1 MVFFGQNISDALDRK
16 FISRTM
22 KAPLLEREEEV
33 KLGTELRD
41 KGDEKALDKLVSSHL
56 RLVVKMAA
64 GFKGYG
70 LPVSDLIQEG
80 TLGLIDAAKKFDP
93 EKGVRFSTYARW
105 WILASIQDYVMRNSS
120 IVKIGTTPAQKS
132 LFFNLRRLRSK
143 ISKNLAGPMSDEDRV
158 EIAKI
163 LNVPTASVERMEAL
177 LSGYDS
183 SLNTIIGSD
192 ESDGSELQE
201 FLEDERPNPE
211 ENIAHHSNQT
221 SRNNVIEKALAAL
234 DERERQII
242 RHRFLE
248 ENKPTLE
255 EIGNDFGVSKERIRQ
270 IEGRALEKLKLF
282 LKKLP
287 RTKGDRLEDLLH
299 AH

>member
-16 FISRTM
+16 FISKTM

-33 KLGTELRD
+33 KLGNELRD

-80 TLGLIDAAKKFDP
+80 TLGLMDAAKKFDP

-132 LFFNLRRLRSK
+132 LFFNLRRLRAK
-143 ISKNLAGPMSDEDRV
+143 ISNNLVGPMSNEDRL
-158 EIAKI
+158 EIARI
-163 LNVPTASVERMEAL
+163 LGVPKASVERMEAL
-177 LSGYDS
+177 LSGYDA
-183 SLNTIIGSD
+183 SLNSTIGSD

-201 FLEDERPNPE
+201 FLEDDRPNPE
-211 ENIAHHSNQT
+211 ENIAYQSHQT
-221 SRNNVIEKALAAL
+221 SRRNVIAKAMAAL

-242 RHRFLE
+242 KHRFLE
-248 ENKPTLE
+248 ESKPTLE
-255 EIGNDFGVSKERIRQ
+255 EIGHDFGVSKERIRQ
-270 IEGRALEKLKLF
+270 IESRALEKLKLF

-299 AH
+299 A

>member
-16 FISRTM
+16 FISKTM

-33 KLGTELRD
+33 KLGNELRD

-80 TLGLIDAAKKFDP
+80 TLGLMDAAKKFDP

-132 LFFNLRRLRSK
+132 LFFNLRRLRAK
-143 ISKNLAGPMSDEDRV
+143 ISNNLVGPMSDEDRL

-163 LNVPTASVERMEAL
+163 LGVPKASVERMEAL
-177 LSGYDS
+177 LSGYDA
-183 SLNTIIGSD
+183 SLNSTIGSD

-201 FLEDERPNPE
+201 FLEDDRPNPE
-211 ENIAHHSNQT
+211 ENTAYQSHQT
-221 SRNNVIEKALAAL
+221 SRRNVIAKAMAAL

-242 RHRFLE
+242 KHRFLE

-255 EIGNDFGVSKERIRQ
+255 EIGHDFGVSKERIRQ
-270 IEGRALEKLKLF
+270 IESRALEKLKLF

-287 RTKGDRLEDLLH
+287 RTKDDRLEDLLH
-299 AH
+299 A

>member
-16 FISRTM
+16 FISKTM

-33 KLGTELRD
+33 KLGNELRD

-80 TLGLIDAAKKFDP
+80 TLGLMDAAKKFDP

-132 LFFNLRRLRSK
+132 LFFNLRRLRAK
-143 ISKNLAGPMSDEDRV
+143 ISNNLVGPMSDEDRL
-158 EIAKI
+158 EIARI
-163 LNVPTASVERMEAL
+163 LGVPKASVERMEAL
-177 LSGYDS
+177 LSGYDA
-183 SLNTIIGSD
+183 SLNSTIGSD

-201 FLEDERPNPE
+201 FLEDDRPNPE
-211 ENIAHHSNQT
+211 ENITYQSHQT
-221 SRNNVIEKALAAL
+221 SRRNVIAKAMAAL

-242 RHRFLE
+242 KHRFLE

-255 EIGNDFGVSKERIRQ
+255 EIGHDFGVSKERIRQ
-270 IEGRALEKLKLF
+270 IESRALEKLKLF
-282 LKKLP
+282 LKSLP
-287 RTKGDRLEDLLH
+287 RTKGDRLKDLLH
-299 AH
+299 A

>member
-16 FISRTM
+16 FISKTM

-33 KLGTELRD
+33 KLGNELRD

-80 TLGLIDAAKKFDP
+80 TLGLMDAAKKFDP

-132 LFFNLRRLRSK
+132 LFFNLRRLRAK
-143 ISKNLAGPMSDEDRV
+143 ISNNLVGPMSDEDRL

-163 LNVPTASVERMEAL
+163 LGVPKASVERMEAL
-177 LSGYDS
+177 LSGYDA
-183 SLNTIIGSD
+183 SLNSTIGSD

-201 FLEDERPNPE
+201 FLEDDRPNPE
-211 ENIAHHSNQT
+211 ENIAYQSHQT
-221 SRNNVIEKALAAL
+221 SRRNVIAKAMAAL

-242 RHRFLE
+242 KHRFLE

-255 EIGNDFGVSKERIRQ
+255 EIGHDFGVSKERIRQ
-270 IEGRALEKLKLF
+270 IESRALEKLKLF

-299 AH
+299 A

>member
-16 FISRTM
+16 FISKTM

-33 KLGTELRD
+33 KLGNELRD

-80 TLGLIDAAKKFDP
+80 TLGLMDAAKKFDP

-132 LFFNLRRLRSK
+132 LFFNLRRLRAK
-143 ISKNLAGPMSDEDRV
+143 ISNNLVGPMSDEDRL

-163 LNVPTASVERMEAL
+163 LGVPKASVERMEAL
-177 LSGYDS
+177 LSGYDA
-183 SLNTIIGSD
+183 SLNSTIGSD

-201 FLEDERPNPE
+201 FLEDDRPNPE
-211 ENIAHHSNQT
+211 ENIAYQSHQT
-221 SRNNVIEKALAAL
+221 SRRNVIAKAMAAL

-242 RHRFLE
+242 KHRFLE

-255 EIGNDFGVSKERIRQ
+255 EIGHDFGVSKERIRQ
-270 IEGRALEKLKLF
+270 IESRALEKLKLF
-282 LKKLP
+282 LKSLP
-287 RTKGDRLEDLLH
+287 RTKGDRLKDLLH
-299 AH
+299 A

>member
-16 FISRTM
+16 FISKTM

-33 KLGTELRD
+33 KLGNELRD

-80 TLGLIDAAKKFDP
+80 TLGLMDAAKKFDP

-132 LFFNLRRLRSK
+132 LFFNLRRLRAK
-143 ISKNLAGPMSDEDRV
+143 ISNNLVGPMSDEDRL
-158 EIAKI
+158 EIARI
-163 LNVPTASVERMEAL
+163 LGVPKASVERMEAL
-177 LSGYDS
+177 LSGYDA
-183 SLNTIIGSD
+183 SLNSTIGSG

-201 FLEDERPNPE
+201 FLEDDRPNPE
-211 ENIAHHSNQT
+211 ENIAYQSHQT
-221 SRNNVIEKALAAL
+221 SRRNVIAKAMAAL

-242 RHRFLE
+242 KHRFLE

-255 EIGNDFGVSKERIRQ
+255 EIGHDFGVSKERIRQ
-270 IEGRALEKLKLF
+270 IESRALEKLKLF

-299 AH
+299 A

>member
-16 FISRTM
+16 FISKTM

-33 KLGTELRD
+33 KLGNELRD

-80 TLGLIDAAKKFDP
+80 TLGLMDAAKKFDP

-132 LFFNLRRLRSK
+132 LFFNLRRLRAKVSN
-143 ISKNLAGPMSDEDRV
+143 NLVGPMSDEDRL
-158 EIAKI
+158 EIARI
-163 LNVPTASVERMEAL
+163 LGVPKASVERMEAL
-177 LSGYDS
+177 LSGYDA
-183 SLNTIIGSD
+183 SLNSTIGSD

-201 FLEDERPNPE
+201 FLEDDRPNPE
-211 ENIAHHSNQT
+211 ENIAYQSHQT
-221 SRNNVIEKALAAL
+221 SRRNVIAKAMAAL

-242 RHRFLE
+242 KHRFLE

-255 EIGNDFGVSKERIRQ
+255 EIGHDFGVSKERIRQ
-270 IEGRALEKLKLF
+270 IESRALEKLKLF
-282 LKKLP
+282 LKSLP
-287 RTKGDRLEDLLH
+287 RTKGDRLKDLLH
-299 AH
+299 A

>member
-1 MVFFGQNISDALDRK
+1 M
-16 FISRTM
+16 
-22 KAPLLEREEEV
+22 
-33 KLGTELRD
+33 
-41 KGDEKALDKLVSSHL
+41 
-56 RLVVKMAA
+56 
-64 GFKGYG
+64 
-70 LPVSDLIQEG
+70 
-80 TLGLIDAAKKFDP
+80 
-93 EKGVRFSTYARW
+93 RFSTYARW

-143 ISKNLAGPMSDEDRV
+143 ISKNLAGPMSDEDRS

-163 LNVPTASVERMEAL
+163 LGVPAASVERMEAL

-183 SLNTIIGSD
+183 SLNTTIGSD

-201 FLEDERPNPE
+201 FLEDDRPNPE
-211 ENIAHHSNQT
+211 ENIAYHSNQT
-221 SRNNVIEKALAAL
+221 SRNSVIEKALAAL

-242 RHRFLE
+242 KHRFLE

-255 EIGNDFGVSKERIRQ
+255 EIGNDCGVSKERIRQ

>member
-16 FISRTM
+16 FISKTM

-33 KLGTELRD
+33 KLGNELRD

-80 TLGLIDAAKKFDP
+80 SLGLLDAAKKFDP

-132 LFFNLRRLRSK
+132 LFFNLRRLRAKVSN
-143 ISKNLAGPMSDEDRV
+143 NLVGPMSDEDRL
-158 EIAKI
+158 EIARI
-163 LNVPTASVERMEAL
+163 LGVPKASVERMEAL
-177 LSGYDS
+177 LSGYDA
-183 SLNTIIGSD
+183 SLNSTIGSD

-201 FLEDERPNPE
+201 FLEDDRPNPE
-211 ENIAHHSNQT
+211 ENIAYQSHQT
-221 SRNNVIEKALAAL
+221 SRRNVIAKAMAAL

-242 RHRFLE
+242 KHRFLE

-255 EIGNDFGVSKERIRQ
+255 EIGHDFGVSKERIRQ
-270 IEGRALEKLKLF
+270 IESRALEKLKLF

-299 AH
+299 A

>member
-1 MVFFGQNISDALDRK
+1 
-16 FISRTM
+16 M
-22 KAPLLEREEEV
+22 KAPLLKREEEV
-33 KLGTELRD
+33 KLGTDLRD
-41 KGDEKALDKLVSSHL
+41 NGDENALDKLVSSHL

-80 TLGLIDAAKKFDP
+80 TLGLMDAARKFDP

-132 LFFNLRRLRSK
+132 LFFNLRRLRAK
-143 ISKNLAGPMSDEDRV
+143 ISSNLAGPMSDEDRV
-158 EIAKI
+158 EIARI
-163 LNVPTASVERMEAL
+163 LGVPTASVERMEAL

-183 SLNTIIGSD
+183 SLNTVIGSD
-192 ESDGSELQE
+192 EGDGSELQE
-201 FLEDERPNPE
+201 FLEDDRPNPE
-211 ENIAHHSNQT
+211 ENTAYHSNQT
-221 SRNNVIEKALAAL
+221 SRGNVIEKALAAL

-242 RHRFLE
+242 KHRFLE
-248 ENKPTLE
+248 EKKPTLE

-287 RTKGDRLEDLLH
+287 RSKGDRLEDLLH

>member
-22 KAPLLEREEEV
+22 KAPLLKREEEV

-143 ISKNLAGPMSDEDRV
+143 ISKNL
-158 EIAKI
+158 K
-163 LNVPTASVERMEAL
+163 
-177 LSGYDS
+177 
-183 SLNTIIGSD
+183 
-192 ESDGSELQE
+192 
-201 FLEDERPNPE
+201 
-211 ENIAHHSNQT
+211 
-221 SRNNVIEKALAAL
+221 
-234 DERERQII
+234 
-242 RHRFLE
+242 
-248 ENKPTLE
+248 
-255 EIGNDFGVSKERIRQ
+255 
-270 IEGRALEKLKLF
+270 
-282 LKKLP
+282 
-287 RTKGDRLEDLLH
+287 
-299 AH
+299 

>member
-16 FISRTM
+16 FISKTM
-22 KAPLLEREEEV
+22 KAPLLKREEEV

-143 ISKNLAGPMSDEDRV
+143 ISTNLAGPMSDEDRL

-163 LNVPTASVERMEAL
+163 LGVPTASVERMEAL

-183 SLNTIIGSD
+183 SLNTTIGSD

-201 FLEDERPNPE
+201 FLEDDRPNPE
-211 ENIAHHSNQT
+211 ENIAYHSNQT
-221 SRNNVIEKALAAL
+221 SRSSVIEKALAAL

-242 RHRFLE
+242 KHRFLE

>member
-16 FISRTM
+16 FISKTM

-33 KLGTELRD
+33 KLGNELRD

-80 TLGLIDAAKKFDP
+80 TLGLMDAAKKFDP

-132 LFFNLRRLRSK
+132 LFFNLRRLRAK
-143 ISKNLAGPMSDEDRV
+143 ISNNLVGPMSNEDRL
-158 EIAKI
+158 EIARI
-163 LNVPTASVERMEAL
+163 LGVPKASVERMEAL
-177 LSGYDS
+177 LSGYDA
-183 SLNTIIGSD
+183 SLNSTIGSD

-201 FLEDERPNPE
+201 FLEDDRPNPE
-211 ENIAHHSNQT
+211 ENIAYQSHQT
-221 SRNNVIEKALAAL
+221 SRRNVIAKAMAAL

-242 RHRFLE
+242 KHRFLE

-255 EIGNDFGVSKERIRQ
+255 EIGHDFGVSKERIRQ
-270 IEGRALEKLKLF
+270 IESRALEKLKLF

-299 AH
+299 A

>member
-16 FISRTM
+16 FISKTM

-33 KLGTELRD
+33 KLGNELRD

-80 TLGLIDAAKKFDP
+80 TLGLMDAAKKFDP

-132 LFFNLRRLRSK
+132 LFFNLRRLRAK
-143 ISKNLAGPMSDEDRV
+143 ISNNLVGPMSDEDRL
-158 EIAKI
+158 EIARI
-163 LNVPTASVERMEAL
+163 LGVPKASVERMEAL
-177 LSGYDS
+177 LSGYDA
-183 SLNTIIGSD
+183 SLNSTIGSD

-201 FLEDERPNPE
+201 FLEDDRPNPE
-211 ENIAHHSNQT
+211 QNIAYQSHQT
-221 SRNNVIEKALAAL
+221 SRRNVIAKAMAAL

-242 RHRFLE
+242 KHRFLE

-255 EIGNDFGVSKERIRQ
+255 EIGYDFGVSKERIRQ
-270 IEGRALEKLKLF
+270 IESRALEKLKLF

-299 AH
+299 A

>member
-16 FISRTM
+16 FISKTM

-33 KLGTELRD
+33 KLGNELRD
-41 KGDEKALDKLVSSHL
+41 KGDEKALEKLVSSHL

-80 TLGLIDAAKKFDP
+80 TLGLMDAAKKFDP

-132 LFFNLRRLRSK
+132 LFFNLRRLRAK
-143 ISKNLAGPMSDEDRV
+143 ISNNLVGPMSDEDRL
-158 EIAKI
+158 EIARI
-163 LNVPTASVERMEAL
+163 LGVPKASVERMEAL
-177 LSGYDS
+177 LSGYDA
-183 SLNTIIGSD
+183 SLNSTIGSD

-201 FLEDERPNPE
+201 FLEDDRPNPE
-211 ENIAHHSNQT
+211 ENIAYQSHQT
-221 SRNNVIEKALAAL
+221 SRRNVIAKAMAAL

-242 RHRFLE
+242 KHRFLE

-255 EIGNDFGVSKERIRQ
+255 EIGHDFGVSKERIRQ
-270 IEGRALEKLKLF
+270 IESRALEKLKLF

-287 RTKGDRLEDLLH
+287 RTKGDRLKDLLH
-299 AH
+299 A

>member
-16 FISRTM
+16 FISKTM
-22 KAPLLEREEEV
+22 KAPLLDREEEV
-33 KLGTELRD
+33 KLGNELRD
-41 KGDEKALDKLVSSHL
+41 NADEKAFDKLVSSHL

-80 TLGLIDAAKKFDP
+80 TLGLMDAAKKFDP

-120 IVKIGTTPAQKS
+120 IVKLGTTPAQKS
-132 LFFNLRRLRSK
+132 LFFNLRRLRAK
-143 ISKNLAGPMSDEDRV
+143 ISSNLVGPMSDENRV
-158 EIAKI
+158 EISKI
-163 LNVPTASVERMEAL
+163 LGVPKTSVERMEAL
-177 LSGYDS
+177 LTGYDA
-183 SLNTIIGSD
+183 SLNTTIGYD

-201 FLEDERPNPE
+201 FLEDDRPNPE
-211 ENIAHHSNQT
+211 ENMAYQSHQV
-221 SRNNVIEKALAAL
+221 SRNNAIAKAMAEL

-242 RHRFLE
+242 KHRFLE

-255 EIGNDFGVSKERIRQ
+255 EIGHDFGVSKERIRQ
-270 IEGRALEKLKLF
+270 IESRALEKLKIF

-287 RTKGDRLEDLLH
+287 RSKGDRLEDLLH
-299 AH
+299 A

>member
-16 FISRTM
+16 FISKTM

-33 KLGTELRD
+33 KLGNELRD
-41 KGDEKALDKLVSSHL
+41 KGDEKALEKLVSSHL

-80 TLGLIDAAKKFDP
+80 TLGLMDAAKKFDP

-132 LFFNLRRLRSK
+132 LFFNLRRLRAK
-143 ISKNLAGPMSDEDRV
+143 ISNNLVGPMSNEDRL
-158 EIAKI
+158 EIARI
-163 LNVPTASVERMEAL
+163 LGVPKASVERMEAL
-177 LSGYDS
+177 LSGYDA
-183 SLNTIIGSD
+183 SLNSTIGSD

-201 FLEDERPNPE
+201 FLEDDRPNPE
-211 ENIAHHSNQT
+211 ENIAYQSHQT
-221 SRNNVIEKALAAL
+221 SRRNVIAKAMAAL

-242 RHRFLE
+242 KHRFLE

-255 EIGNDFGVSKERIRQ
+255 EIGHDFGVSKERIRQ
-270 IEGRALEKLKLF
+270 IESRALEKLKLF

-299 AH
+299 A

>member
-16 FISRTM
+16 FISKTM

-33 KLGTELRD
+33 KLGNELRD

-80 TLGLIDAAKKFDP
+80 TLGLMDAAKKFDP

-132 LFFNLRRLRSK
+132 LFFNLRRLRAK
-143 ISKNLAGPMSDEDRV
+143 ISNNLVGPMSDEDRL
-158 EIAKI
+158 EIARI
-163 LNVPTASVERMEAL
+163 LGVPKASVERMEAL
-177 LSGYDS
+177 LSGYDA
-183 SLNTIIGSD
+183 SLNSTIGSD

-201 FLEDERPNPE
+201 FLEDDRPNPE
-211 ENIAHHSNQT
+211 ENIAYQSHQT
-221 SRNNVIEKALAAL
+221 SRRNVIAKAMAAL

-242 RHRFLE
+242 KHRFLE

-255 EIGNDFGVSKERIRQ
+255 EIGHDFGVSKERIRQ
-270 IEGRALEKLKLF
+270 IESRALEKLKLF

-299 AH
+299 A

>member
-22 KAPLLEREEEV
+22 KAPLLKREEEV

-143 ISKNLAGPMSDEDRV
+143 ISKNLAGPMSDEDRR
-158 EIAKI
+158 EISKI
-163 LNVPTASVERMEAL
+163 LGVPTASVERMEAL
-177 LSGYDS
+177 LSGFDS
-183 SLNTIIGSD
+183 SLNTTIGSD

-201 FLEDERPNPE
+201 FLEDDRPNPE
-211 ENIAHHSNQT
+211 ENIAYHSNQT
-221 SRNNVIEKALAAL
+221 SRSSVIEKALAAL

-242 RHRFLE
+242 KHRFLE

-270 IEGRALEKLKLF
+270 IEGRALEKLRLF

-287 RTKGDRLEDLLH
+287 RAKGDRLEDILH

>member
-1 MVFFGQNISDALDRK
+1 
-16 FISRTM
+16 M

-33 KLGTELRD
+33 KLGNELRD

-80 TLGLIDAAKKFDP
+80 TLGLMDAAKKFDP

-132 LFFNLRRLRSK
+132 LFFNLRRLRAKVSN
-143 ISKNLAGPMSDEDRV
+143 NLVGPMSDEDRL
-158 EIAKI
+158 EIARI
-163 LNVPTASVERMEAL
+163 LGVPKASVERMEAL
-177 LSGYDS
+177 LSGYDA
-183 SLNTIIGSD
+183 SLNSTIGSD

-201 FLEDERPNPE
+201 FLEDDRPNPE
-211 ENIAHHSNQT
+211 ENIAYQSHQT
-221 SRNNVIEKALAAL
+221 SRRNVIAKAMAAL

-242 RHRFLE
+242 KHRFLE
-248 ENKPTLE
+248 ESKPTLE
-255 EIGNDFGVSKERIRQ
+255 EIGHDFGVSKERIRQ
-270 IEGRALEKLKLF
+270 IESRALEKLKLF

-299 AH
+299 A

>member
-16 FISRTM
+16 FISKTM

-33 KLGTELRD
+33 KLGNELRD
-41 KGDEKALDKLVSSHL
+41 KGDKKALDKLVSSHL

-80 TLGLIDAAKKFDP
+80 TLGLMDAAKRFDP

-132 LFFNLRRLRSK
+132 LFFNLRRLRAK
-143 ISKNLAGPMSDEDRV
+143 ISNNLVGPMSDEDRL
-158 EIAKI
+158 EIARI
-163 LNVPTASVERMEAL
+163 LGVPKASVERMEAL
-177 LSGYDS
+177 LSGYDA
-183 SLNTIIGSD
+183 SLNSTIGSD

-201 FLEDERPNPE
+201 FLEDDRPNPE
-211 ENIAHHSNQT
+211 ENIAYQSHQT
-221 SRNNVIEKALAAL
+221 SRRNVIAKAMAAL

-242 RHRFLE
+242 KHRFLE

-255 EIGNDFGVSKERIRQ
+255 EIGHDFGVSKERIRQ
-270 IEGRALEKLKLF
+270 IESRALEKLKLF

-287 RTKGDRLEDLLH
+287 RAKGDRLEDLLH
-299 AH
+299 A

>member
-16 FISRTM
+16 FISKTM

-33 KLGTELRD
+33 KLGNELRD

-80 TLGLIDAAKKFDP
+80 TLGLMDAAKKFDP

-132 LFFNLRRLRSK
+132 LFFNLRRLRAK
-143 ISKNLAGPMSDEDRV
+143 ISNNLVGPMSNEDRL
-158 EIAKI
+158 EIARI
-163 LNVPTASVERMEAL
+163 LGVPKASVERMEAL
-177 LSGYDS
+177 LSGYDA
-183 SLNTIIGSD
+183 SLNSTIGSD

-201 FLEDERPNPE
+201 FLEDDRPNPE
-211 ENIAHHSNQT
+211 ENIAYQSHQT
-221 SRNNVIEKALAAL
+221 SRRNVIAKAMAAL

-242 RHRFLE
+242 KHRFLE
-248 ENKPTLE
+248 EGKPTLE
-255 EIGNDFGVSKERIRQ
+255 EIGHDFGVSKERIRQ
-270 IEGRALEKLKLF
+270 IESRALEKLKLF
-282 LKKLP
+282 LKSLP

-299 AH
+299 A

>member
-16 FISRTM
+16 FISKTM

-33 KLGTELRD
+33 KLGNELRD

-80 TLGLIDAAKKFDP
+80 TLGLMDAAKKFDP

-132 LFFNLRRLRSK
+132 LFFNLRRLRAKVSN
-143 ISKNLAGPMSDEDRV
+143 NLVGPMSDEDRL
-158 EIAKI
+158 EIARI
-163 LNVPTASVERMEAL
+163 LGVPKASVERMEAL
-177 LSGYDS
+177 LSGYDA
-183 SLNTIIGSD
+183 SLNSTIGSD

-201 FLEDERPNPE
+201 FLEDDRPNPE
-211 ENIAHHSNQT
+211 ENIAYQSHQT
-221 SRNNVIEKALAAL
+221 SRRNVIAKAMAAL

-242 RHRFLE
+242 KHRFLE

-255 EIGNDFGVSKERIRQ
+255 EIGHDFGVSKERIRQ
-270 IEGRALEKLKLF
+270 IESRALEKLKLF

-299 AH
+299 A

>member
-16 FISRTM
+16 FISKTM

-33 KLGTELRD
+33 KLGNELRD
-41 KGDEKALDKLVSSHL
+41 KGDEKALEKLVSSHL

-80 TLGLIDAAKKFDP
+80 TLGLMDAAKKFDP

-132 LFFNLRRLRSK
+132 LFFNLRRLRAK
-143 ISKNLAGPMSDEDRV
+143 ISNNLVGPMSDEDRL

-163 LNVPTASVERMEAL
+163 LGVPKASVERMEAL
-177 LSGYDS
+177 LSGYDA
-183 SLNTIIGSD
+183 SLNSTIGSD

-201 FLEDERPNPE
+201 FLEDDRPNPE
-211 ENIAHHSNQT
+211 ENIAYQSHQT
-221 SRNNVIEKALAAL
+221 SRRNVIAKAMAAL

-242 RHRFLE
+242 KHRFLE
-248 ENKPTLE
+248 ESKPTLE
-255 EIGNDFGVSKERIRQ
+255 EIGHDFGVSKERIRQ
-270 IEGRALEKLKLF
+270 IESRALEKLKLF
-282 LKKLP
+282 LKSLP
-287 RTKGDRLEDLLH
+287 RTKGDRLKDLLH
-299 AH
+299 A

>member
-22 KAPLLEREEEV
+22 KAPLLKREEEV

-41 KGDEKALDKLVSSHL
+41 KGDEKALEKLVSSHL

-143 ISKNLAGPMSDEDRV
+143 ISKNLAGPMSDEDRF

-163 LNVPTASVERMEAL
+163 LGVPTASVERMEAL

-183 SLNTIIGSD
+183 SLNTTIGSD

-201 FLEDERPNPE
+201 FLEDDRPNPE
-211 ENIAHHSNQT
+211 ENIAYHSNQT
-221 SRNNVIEKALAAL
+221 SRSSVIEKALAAL

-242 RHRFLE
+242 KHRFLE

>member
-16 FISRTM
+16 FISKTM
-22 KAPLLEREEEV
+22 KAPLLKREEEV

-143 ISKNLAGPMSDEDRV
+143 ISTNLAGPMSDEDRL
-158 EIAKI
+158 EIAQI
-163 LNVPTASVERMEAL
+163 LGVPTASVERMEAL

-183 SLNTIIGSD
+183 SLNTTIGSD

-201 FLEDERPNPE
+201 FLEDDRPNPE
-211 ENIAHHSNQT
+211 ENIANHSNQT
-221 SRNNVIEKALAAL
+221 SRSSVIEKALAAL

-242 RHRFLE
+242 KHRFLE

>member
-16 FISRTM
+16 FISKTM

-33 KLGTELRD
+33 KLGNELRD

-80 TLGLIDAAKKFDP
+80 TLGLMDAAKKFDP

-132 LFFNLRRLRSK
+132 LFFNLRRLRAK
-143 ISKNLAGPMSDEDRV
+143 ISNNLVGPMSNEDRL
-158 EIAKI
+158 EIARI
-163 LNVPTASVERMEAL
+163 LGVPKASVERMEAL
-177 LSGYDS
+177 LSGYDA
-183 SLNTIIGSD
+183 SLNSTIGSD

-201 FLEDERPNPE
+201 FLEDDRPNPE
-211 ENIAHHSNQT
+211 ENIAYQSHQT
-221 SRNNVIEKALAAL
+221 SRRNVIAKAMAAL

-242 RHRFLE
+242 KHRFLE

-255 EIGNDFGVSKERIRQ
+255 EIGHDFGVSKERIRQ
-270 IEGRALEKLKLF
+270 IESRALEKLKLF
-282 LKKLP
+282 LKSLP
-287 RTKGDRLEDLLH
+287 RTKGDRLKDLLH
-299 AH
+299 A

>member
-16 FISRTM
+16 FISKTM

-33 KLGTELRD
+33 KLGNELRD
-41 KGDEKALDKLVSSHL
+41 KGDEKALEKLVSSHL

-80 TLGLIDAAKKFDP
+80 TLGLMDAAKKFDP

-132 LFFNLRRLRSK
+132 LFFNLRRLRAKVSN
-143 ISKNLAGPMSDEDRV
+143 NLVGPMSDEDRL
-158 EIAKI
+158 EIARI
-163 LNVPTASVERMEAL
+163 LGVPKASVERMEAL
-177 LSGYDS
+177 LSGYDA
-183 SLNTIIGSD
+183 SLNSTIGSD

-201 FLEDERPNPE
+201 FLEDDRPNPE
-211 ENIAHHSNQT
+211 ENIAYQSHQT
-221 SRNNVIEKALAAL
+221 SRRNVIAKAMAAL

-242 RHRFLE
+242 KHRFLE

-255 EIGNDFGVSKERIRQ
+255 EIGHDFGVSKERIRQ
-270 IEGRALEKLKLF
+270 IESRALEKLKLF

-299 AH
+299 A

>member
-16 FISRTM
+16 FISKTM

-33 KLGTELRD
+33 KLGNELRD

-80 TLGLIDAAKKFDP
+80 TLGLMDAAKKFDP

-132 LFFNLRRLRSK
+132 LFFNLRRLRAKVSN
-143 ISKNLAGPMSDEDRV
+143 NLVGPMSDEDRL
-158 EIAKI
+158 EIARI
-163 LNVPTASVERMEAL
+163 LGVPKASVERMEAL
-177 LSGYDS
+177 LSGYDA
-183 SLNTIIGSD
+183 SLNSTIGSD

-201 FLEDERPNPE
+201 FLEDDRPNPE
-211 ENIAHHSNQT
+211 ENIAYQSHQT
-221 SRNNVIEKALAAL
+221 SRRNVIAKAMAAL

-242 RHRFLE
+242 KHRFLE
-248 ENKPTLE
+248 ESKPTLE
-255 EIGNDFGVSKERIRQ
+255 EIGHDFGVSKERIRQ
-270 IEGRALEKLKLF
+270 IESRALEKLKLF

-299 AH
+299 A

>member
-16 FISRTM
+16 FISKTM

-33 KLGTELRD
+33 KLGNELRD

-80 TLGLIDAAKKFDP
+80 TLGLMDAAKKFDP

-120 IVKIGTTPAQKS
+120 SVKIGTTPAQKS
-132 LFFNLRRLRSK
+132 LFFNLRRLRAK
-143 ISKNLAGPMSDEDRV
+143 ISNNLVGPMSDEDRL

-163 LNVPTASVERMEAL
+163 LGVPKASVERMEAL
-177 LSGYDS
+177 LSGYDA
-183 SLNTIIGSD
+183 SLNSTIGSD

-201 FLEDERPNPE
+201 FLEDDRPNPE
-211 ENIAHHSNQT
+211 ENIAYQSHQT
-221 SRNNVIEKALAAL
+221 SRRNVIAKAMAAL

-242 RHRFLE
+242 KHRFLE

-255 EIGNDFGVSKERIRQ
+255 EIGHDFGVSKERIRQ
-270 IEGRALEKLKLF
+270 IESRALEKLKLF
-282 LKKLP
+282 LKKFP

-299 AH
+299 A

>member
-16 FISRTM
+16 FISKTM

-33 KLGTELRD
+33 KLGNELRD
-41 KGDEKALDKLVSSHL
+41 KGDEKALEKLVSSHL

-80 TLGLIDAAKKFDP
+80 TLGLMDAAKKFDP

-132 LFFNLRRLRSK
+132 LFFNLRRLRAK
-143 ISKNLAGPMSDEDRV
+143 ISNNLVGPMSDEDRL

-163 LNVPTASVERMEAL
+163 LGVPKASVERMEAL
-177 LSGYDS
+177 LSGYDA
-183 SLNTIIGSD
+183 SLNSTIGSD

-201 FLEDERPNPE
+201 FLEDDRPNPE
-211 ENIAHHSNQT
+211 ENIAYQSHQT
-221 SRNNVIEKALAAL
+221 SRRNVIAKAMAAL

-242 RHRFLE
+242 KHRFLE
-248 ENKPTLE
+248 ESKPTLE
-255 EIGNDFGVSKERIRQ
+255 EIGHDFGVSKERIRQ
-270 IEGRALEKLKLF
+270 IESRALEKLKLF

-299 AH
+299 A

>member
-16 FISRTM
+16 FISKTM

-33 KLGTELRD
+33 KLGNELRD

-80 TLGLIDAAKKFDP
+80 TLGLMDAAKKFDP

-132 LFFNLRRLRSK
+132 LFFNLRRLRAK
-143 ISKNLAGPMSDEDRV
+143 ISNNLVGPMSDEDRL
-158 EIAKI
+158 EIARI
-163 LNVPTASVERMEAL
+163 LGVPKASVERMEAL
-177 LSGYDS
+177 LSGYDA
-183 SLNTIIGSD
+183 SLNSTIGSD

-201 FLEDERPNPE
+201 FLEDDRPNPE
-211 ENIAHHSNQT
+211 ENIAYQSHQT
-221 SRNNVIEKALAAL
+221 SRSNVIAKAMAAL

-242 RHRFLE
+242 KHRFLE
-248 ENKPTLE
+248 ESKPTLE
-255 EIGNDFGVSKERIRQ
+255 EIGHDFGVSKERIRQ
-270 IEGRALEKLKLF
+270 IESRALEKLKLF

-299 AH
+299 A

>member
-16 FISRTM
+16 FISKTM

-33 KLGTELRD
+33 KLGNELRD
-41 KGDEKALDKLVSSHL
+41 KGDEKALDKLVFSHL

-80 TLGLIDAAKKFDP
+80 TLGLMDAAKKFDP

-132 LFFNLRRLRSK
+132 LFFNLRRLRAK
-143 ISKNLAGPMSDEDRV
+143 ISNNLVGPMSDEDRL
-158 EIAKI
+158 EIARI
-163 LNVPTASVERMEAL
+163 LGVPKASVERMEAL
-177 LSGYDS
+177 LSGYDA
-183 SLNTIIGSD
+183 SLNSTIGSD

-201 FLEDERPNPE
+201 FLEDDRPNPE
-211 ENIAHHSNQT
+211 ENIAYQSHQT
-221 SRNNVIEKALAAL
+221 SRRNVIAKAMAAL

-242 RHRFLE
+242 KHRFLE

-255 EIGNDFGVSKERIRQ
+255 EIGHDFGVSKERIRQ
-270 IEGRALEKLKLF
+270 IESRALEKLKLF

-287 RTKGDRLEDLLH
+287 RAKGDRLEDLLH
-299 AH
+299 A

>member
-1 MVFFGQNISDALDRK
+1 MVFFGQNISDALDRR
-16 FISRTM
+16 FISKTM

-33 KLGTELRD
+33 ELGKKLRD

-56 RLVVKMAA
+56 RLAVKMAA

-80 TLGLIDAAKKFDP
+80 TLGLMDAAKKFDP

-120 IVKIGTTPAQKS
+120 IVKIGTTPAQKF
-132 LFFNLRRLRSK
+132 LFFNLRRLRAK
-143 ISKNLAGPMSDEDRV
+143 ISKNLVGPMSDEDRL

-163 LNVPTASVERMEAL
+163 LGVPKASVERMEAL
-177 LSGYDS
+177 LSGYDA
-183 SLNTIIGSD
+183 SLNSTIGSN
-192 ESDGSELQE
+192 ESDRSELQE
-201 FLEDERPNPE
+201 FLEDDRPNPE
-211 ENIAHHSNQT
+211 ENIAYQSHQT
-221 SRNNVIEKALAAL
+221 SRRNVIAKAMAAL

-242 RHRFLE
+242 KHRFLE

-255 EIGNDFGVSKERIRQ
+255 EIGHDFGVSKERIRQ
-270 IEGRALEKLKLF
+270 IESRALEKLKLF

-287 RTKGDRLEDLLH
+287 RAKGDRLEDLLH
-299 AH
+299 A